1 MKRKLIALGL
11 VIILILTNI
20 LSFDVLGLTAKA
32 TSSDTVEND
41 YNNNQKDEVKNKYE
55 GIAVDKLL
63 KKGDQIYFKND
74 HISMYDRLNTFSDT
88 AGLTCTKESL
98 FTNQDETKK
107 GYFECSFLIKINNS
121 EIIKDIEDISKLKLN
136 STLYVSSLE
145 NGSIKTYEL
154 EPEKLNAHFNDIK
167 DILKGFILKMHQIS
181 LKCLLQQSLVSFK
194 SGLSTINRLSDIME
208 KKEGETSYSFK
219 ENIKLNLLPDYLFH
233 PLLGKIK
240 GGSIL
245 TFINDCDNLKYIQ
258 DIKTIEDKGKIYYE
272 INPDYLPLLEE
283 NSRQAFLEGYNVIS
297 STNVKNSFGS
307 LPCSF
312 VFRTFNADKNAEII
326 PKYCISYLYE
336 LAIPDNYVQSSQNKN
351 IYVMENYNSGY
362 QKYLCLNGIV
372 IDVKTNNVYGYNE
385 NSEYGYLGSFA
396 DFGIDRQYVYLH
408 TSLSSDVSF
417 NDLKNLDDKEKKQ
430 NKISVAVYTKLY
442 EAVWDT
448 SIASDIT
455 AEKLKNKVITRIN
468 EKGGLYLTGRQVL
481 FDMYYASKMPFDTVI
496 NDTIQLAEGGVNK
509 NTYAKYFAFGPYE
522 NGEVNA
528 TKKECHYRTT
538 ADSFR
543 FQAAFVNIKDANGAT
558 EFSGICLI
566 RNNYYATE
574 PSLISWLSSAAASG
588 LPYVNAEEL
597 LNLLVANSTANDDKL
612 TYEQFGK
619 LAVIK
624 EKLAHLHDNEIY
636 SVVRIGIIVAGFIF
650 VFYGALLLIAFWF
663 DVLNPTNEINLLSKI
678 SFGRL
683 RACIPDDYAYLSA
696 STEYKYI
703 TWKQMLVRVLA
714 CFFVGLILINYEFV
728 LSGIIYIYMTIKE
741 IAGLE

>member
-11 VIILILTNI
+11 VFILILTNI
-20 LSFDVLGLTAKA
+20 VSFDFLGLMAKA
-32 TSSDTVEND
+32 TSNEIVEEENKYKDIKFLAILGSKD
-41 YNNNQKDEVKNKYE
+41 YNNLKFYNDTMTMGERILDAIEKAYLDFTRSNLFD
-55 GIAVDKLL
+55 GSADNDLL
-63 KKGDQIYFKND
+63 CPYVIKND
-74 HISMYDRLNTFSDT
+74 KKIL
-88 AGLTCTKESL
+88 KE
-98 FTNQDETKK
+98 
-107 GYFECSFLIKINNS
+107 
-121 EIIKDIEDISKLKLN
+121 IKDIDNLKKNGTLTVVFSNSGSEKTYTFDLGTLAGDNDLEKLKK
-136 STLYVSSLE
+136 TLKSLVL
-145 NGSIKTYEL
+145 G
-154 EPEKLNAHFNDIK
+154 
-167 DILKGFILKMHQIS
+167 MHWASFLGLVDQSLLS
-181 LKCLLQQSLVSFK
+181 LK
-194 SGLSTINRLSDIME
+194 SGFDSPNRLSDIME
-208 KKEGETSYSFK
+208 MKEGESVYSFK
-219 ENIKLNLLPDYLFH
+219 KNVKLDLFPDGLYH
-233 PLLGKIK
+233 PLLGKLR
-240 GGSIL
+240 G
-245 TFINDCDNLKYIQ
+245 NDISKFFDNCYDSKYVQKLNI
-258 DIKTIEDKGKIYYE
+258 IEKEGRLYYE
-272 INPDYLPLLEE
+272 VSPEYAPLLEE
-283 NSRQAFLEGYNVIS
+283 ESRKEYLEGYDVVDES
-297 STNVKNSFGS
+297 VVKNSIGF
-307 LPCSF
+307 LPCTKTIREF
-312 VFRTFNADKNAEII
+312 KDTYECK
-326 PKYCISYLYE
+326 PKYCVSYLYE
-336 LAIPDNYVQSSQNKN
+336 LAIPDNYVKSSGNKN
-351 IYVMENYNSGY
+351 LYVMEYYHLGY

-385 NSEYGYLGSFA
+385 NAEYGHLGSFA
-396 DFGIDRQYVYLH
+396 DFGIDRKYVYLH
-408 TSLSSDVSF
+408 TSLSSNVSL
-417 NDLKNLDDKEKKQ
+417 NDIKTLVDEDKVQ
-430 NKISVAVYTKLY
+430 NKTSVAVYTKLY
-442 EAVWDT
+442 EAIWDT
-448 SIASDIT
+448 SVASDIT
-455 AEKLKNKVITRIN
+455 AEELKNKVITRIN

-481 FDMYYASKMPFDTVI
+481 FDMYYASKMPFETVI
-496 NDTIQLAEGGVNK
+496 NNTIQLTEGGIEK
-509 NTYAKYFAFGPYE
+509 STYAKYFAFGPYE

-574 PSLISWLSSAAASG
+574 PSLISWLSSAVASG

-597 LNLLVANSTANDDKL
+597 MNLLVANSTANDDKL

-619 LAVIK
+619 LEVIK
-624 EKLAHLHDNEIY
+624 EKLAHLHDNEVY
-636 SVVRIGIIVAGFIF
+636 SIVRIVIIIAGFIF